1 MAAVTPLGPLYTS
14 APILDEDDERIDP
27 RPLDDDDV
35 QQGPGVATLA
45 PEQFDAAILAA
56 LIAP

>member
-1 MAAVTPLGPLYTS
+1 MGPYATLDGIYTS
-14 APILDEDDERIDP
+14 APILDYDEDVEDTQAAPEEFYE
-27 RPLDDDDV
+27 
-35 QQGPGVATLA
+35 GPGVATLA